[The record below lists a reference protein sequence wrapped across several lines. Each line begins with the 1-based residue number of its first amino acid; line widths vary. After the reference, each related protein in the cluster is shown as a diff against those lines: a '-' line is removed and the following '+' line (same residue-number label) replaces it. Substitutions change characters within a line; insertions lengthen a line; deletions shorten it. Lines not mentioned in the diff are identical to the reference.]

1 MADNSREWHEE
12 TIKVDG
18 TNLRVVKGGT
28 GNPLLILH
36 DELGFPGWL
45 GWNSALAKTRT
56 LLVPLHPGFGATER
70 AEWITNIRDMAGFY
84 ARYLKEQKLAPIDV
98 IGFSLGGWIAAE
110 MAANNP
116 SQFRKMVLVAP
127 EGIRPPEGE
136 GYITDFFQ
144 VMAPQHFAATMYKPA
159 EVPELAKLYGGQG
172 PEAFELW
179 EDARAQTAR
188 IAWQPFLFNPSLPH
202 LLGVAAGLPTTLIWG
217 REDNIVPLAS
227 AHAYHQS
234 IKGSTLKIF
243 DQCGHR
249 PEVEKSAQF
258 ISEVTNFLS

>member
-12 TIKVDG
+12 TVKVDG
-18 TNLRVVKGGT
+18 TNLRVIKGGT

-45 GWNSALAKTRT
+45 RWNSELAKTRT
-56 LLVPLHPGFGATER
+56 LLVPLHPGFGATDR

-136 GYITDFFQ
+136 GYILDFFQ
-144 VMAPQHFAATMYKPA
+144 VMAPQHLVMTVHDADRT
-159 EVPELAKLYGGQG
+159 PEFDDLFGGVG
-172 PEAFELW
+172 PQQFENW
-179 EDARAQTAR
+179 EEARAETAR
-188 IAWQPFLFNPSLPH
+188 
-202 LLGVAAGLPTTLIWG
+202 
-217 REDNIVPLAS
+217 
-227 AHAYHQS
+227 
-234 IKGSTLKIF
+234 
-243 DQCGHR
+243 R
-249 PEVEKSAQF
+249 P
-258 ISEVTNFLS
+258 